1 MLHAI
6 FGRDV
11 LVYYDTFHFKQ
22 RMRHALPKHPRK
34 LFVGGQL
41 KKFLTGDGHWTREK
55 ILEALDHWH
64 NGAIEEG
71 LGTRTLAQAV
81 EVAKGHVRK
90 GCLDENKAARHGVEH
105 AHAKLA
111 LFLHQRNCRPLLL
124 ER

>member
-11 LVYYDTFHFKQ
+11 SVYLDTFHFKQ
-22 RMRHALPKHPRK
+22 RMRHALPKHPHK

-41 KKFLTGDGHWTREK
+41 KKFLTRDRQWTREE

-81 EVAKGHVRK
+81 EVAKGT
-90 GCLDENKAARHGVEH
+90 
-105 AHAKLA
+105 
-111 LFLHQRNCRPLLL
+111 
-124 ER
+124 ERMLRRE